1 MWTSLVKGGFMA
13 KLGWFVA
20 ALLLGGVFMSQVWAD
35 PNTKST
41 FHIYSHS
48 FKPGGAIPDQYTCKG
63 QNISPDICWKGEPT
77 KTKSFV
83 LIVEDPDA
91 PGQTWVHW
99 VIYNIP
105 IKKAS
110 PDGNVY
116 ELTEG
121 YPRDEETPGGILQG
135 SNDFKKI
142 GYDGPCPPSGIHRYY
157 FELYALNGILDL
169 SAGVTKAELV
179 TAMKGHVL
187 AQTQMMGT
195 YSK

>member
-1 MWTSLVKGGFMA
+1 MSKLARVVVAILLAGVLVSP
-13 KLGWFVA
+13 L
-20 ALLLGGVFMSQVWAD
+20 WAD
-35 PNTKST
+35 SNTKPKTT
-41 FHIYSHS
+41 FRIYSHS
-48 FKPGGAIPDQYTCKG
+48 FKPGESIPDQYTCQG
-63 QNISPDICWKGEPT
+63 QNISPDVCWKGEPP
-77 KTKSFV
+77 KTKSFA

-105 IKKAS
+105 IKKVS

-116 ELTEG
+116 DLTEG

-157 FELYALNGILDL
+157 FELYALNSLLDL
-169 SAGVTKAELV
+169 SAEGTKAELV
-179 TAMKGHVL
+179 GAMKGHIL

-195 YSK
+195 SSK

>member
-1 MWTSLVKGGFMA
+1 MT
-13 KLGWFVA
+13 KLRWIA
-20 ALLLGGVFMSQVWAD
+20 ATILLASIGGVQLWAG
-35 PNTKST
+35 PNLKPKLSLRI
-41 FHIYSHS
+41 FSHS
-48 FKPGGAIPDQYTCKG
+48 FKPGQPIPDQYTCQG
-63 QNISPDICWKGEPT
+63 QNISPDVCWKGEPL
-77 KTKSFV
+77 KTKSFA

-105 IKKAS
+105 IKTAS

-157 FELYALNGILDL
+157 FELYALNSVLDL
-169 SAGVTKAELV
+169 SAGGTKAELML
-179 TAMKGHVL
+179 AMKGHIL

>member
-1 MWTSLVKGGFMA
+1 MP
-13 KLGWFVA
+13 KLGWLVA
-20 ALLLGGVFMSQVWAD
+20 VVLVGVVYIPRLWAD
-35 PNTKST
+35 SNTKPKT
-41 FHIYSHS
+41 TLRIFSHS
-48 FKPGGAIPDQYTCKG
+48 FKPGEVIPDQYTCQG
-63 QNISPDICWKGEPT
+63 QNISPDVCWKGEPR
-77 KTKSFV
+77 KTKSFA

-105 IKKAS
+105 TKAAS

-142 GYDGPCPPSGIHRYY
+142 GYDGPCPTSGIHRYY
-157 FELYALNGILDL
+157 FELYALNSILDL
-169 SAGVTKAELV
+169 TAGATEAELMG
-179 TAMKGHVL
+179 AIKGHIL

>member
-1 MWTSLVKGGFMA
+1 MSKLARVVVAILLAGVLVSP
-13 KLGWFVA
+13 L
-20 ALLLGGVFMSQVWAD
+20 WAD
-35 PNTKST
+35 SNTKPKTT
-41 FHIYSHS
+41 FRIYSHS
-48 FKPGGAIPDQYTCKG
+48 FKPGEAIPDQYTCQG
-63 QNISPDICWKGEPT
+63 QNISPDVCWKGEPP
-77 KTKSFV
+77 KTKSFA

-105 IKKAS
+105 IKKVS

-116 ELTEG
+116 DLTEG

-142 GYDGPCPPSGIHRYY
+142 GY
-157 FELYALNGILDL
+157 ALNSLLDL
-169 SAGVTKAELV
+169 SAEGTKAELV
-179 TAMKGHVL
+179 GAMKGHIL

-195 YSK
+195 SSK

>member
-1 MWTSLVKGGFMA
+1 MT
-13 KLGWFVA
+13 KLGWFLATV
-20 ALLLGGVFMSQVWAD
+20 LLGGVFMSPLWAD
-35 PNTKST
+35 SNTKST

-63 QNISPDICWKGEPT
+63 SNTSPDVCWKDEPA
-77 KTKSFV
+77 KTKSFA

-105 IKKAS
+105 MKKAS

-157 FELYALNGILDL
+157 FELYALNSILDL

-179 TAMKGHVL
+179 TAMKSHVL
-187 AQTQMMGT
+187 ARTQMMGT